1 MLRAKKR
8 LLVYNPVTTLTD
20 ITHSHPLIVS
30 QRPPRDTRL
39 LRARA
44 KPVILG
50 VYTGMS
56 GRDMMLSIVDIL
68 SKLEAQLGPDL
79 AQLQL
84 AASLTALQLP
94 VKFQY
99 TPEEVMAIAARIIEN
114 ERAALRESGIP
125 EMQALEE
132 VIAPVLDSFKDN

>member
-1 MLRAKKR
+1 
-8 LLVYNPVTTLTD
+8 
-20 ITHSHPLIVS
+20 
-30 QRPPRDTRL
+30 
-39 LRARA
+39 
-44 KPVILG
+44 
-50 VYTGMS
+50 
-56 GRDMMLSIVDIL
+56 MMLSIVDIL
-68 SKLEAQLGPDL
+68 SKMEAQLGPDL